1 MDINQLVEN
10 ALEFGFEKIKEK
22 STIKG
27 IEYETYEYKTDFW
40 VRGEHSY
47 DMVNI
52 YLLVNYEK
60 EIGYLCY
67 SPSIAYCIPP
77 TDKQEFYQWLD
88 EAAEYAAS
96 VSDTCVYCAHEIFG
110 VFERNPLTCELTS
123 EEDVI
128 DLEWF
133 IRAMM
138 CYQTVIELM
147 ADERYIKA

>member
-77 TDKQEFYQWLD
+77 TDKQEFISGLMKPLNTLRRLVIFAFTALTKY
-88 EAAEYAAS
+88 S
-96 VSDTCVYCAHEIFG
+96 VFLS
-110 VFERNPLTCELTS
+110 
-123 EEDVI
+123 VI
-128 DLEWF
+128 H
-133 IRAMM
+133 
-138 CYQTVIELM
+138 
-147 ADERYIKA
+147 